1 MTVDI
6 EQQDVPGRR
15 RCEVCGGP
23 RQARCGTCAERTR
36 DRRRGEALQLV
47 RRGTPMRRAARAT
60 GVDRGTLARALAAD
74 SSAATIPNAELRRA
88 VDRVMQREG
97 LSLSE
102 IARRAEPAYS
112 GGATQVARLIGR
124 IRTARCRR
132 GERVYPP
139 RYRTEVSI
147 DDAVR
152 VARAAGIDPIDIEG
166 L

>member
-1 MTVDI
+1 MTV
-6 EQQDVPGRR
+6 EVGPQAAPAGR

-23 RQARCGTCAERTR
+23 PQTGCGTCARTVR

-47 RRGTPMRRAARAT
+47 RSGAPLRRVARET
-60 GVDRGTLARALAAD
+60 GVDRSSLRRALAAD
-74 SSAATIPNAELRRA
+74 ESADKIPNDVLRC
-88 VDRVMQREG
+88 VVERVMQRDG

-102 IARRAEPAYS
+102 IARRAEPPF
-112 GGATQVARLIGR
+112 GDATQVARLIGR
-124 IRTARCRR
+124 IRTPRCRR

-139 RYRTEVSI
+139 RYRTEISI